1 MGNNIQIGG
10 LSEAIQKELTLYSKE
25 ITDGIKKAVDDV
37 SEELLQN
44 TDAENFGENK
54 VQELVEKY

>member
-25 ITDGIKKAVDDV
+25 ITDGIKKAVDDCQF
-37 SEELLQN
+37 S
-44 TDAENFGENK
+44 F
-54 VQELVEKY
+54 